1 MGLEYFCN
9 EGDWMWSMTDEEFGK
24 MGIKEMV
31 KMGLI
36 DSESDV
42 IDFHVERVKKAYPA
56 YFDTYEHMDD
66 LREYLDTIPNLFCVG
81 RNGQHRYNNIDHSMC
96 TSFETV
102 KAILAGSTDK
112 SAIWNVNTEKEYHE
126 EEKEN

>member
-1 MGLEYFCN
+1 
-9 EGDWMWSMTDEEFGK
+9 MWSMSDDEFGK
-24 MGIKEMV
+24 MGISEMV

-36 DSESDV
+36 DKESDV

-102 KAILAGSTDK
+102 KAILSGSTDK

-126 EEKEN
+126 EKEEK